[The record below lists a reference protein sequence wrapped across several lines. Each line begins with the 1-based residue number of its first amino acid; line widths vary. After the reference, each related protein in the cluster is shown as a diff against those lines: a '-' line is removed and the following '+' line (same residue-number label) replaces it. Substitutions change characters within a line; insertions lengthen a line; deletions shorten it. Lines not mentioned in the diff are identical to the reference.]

1 MSGARIANGMS
12 KIECSNVVRI
22 AFLLRIQIGSVPM
35 EKGNKV
41 RMKPGDFIDIHTPDG
56 CVIAKLV
63 SDDGDTV
70 TARIG
75 TIIGEQTFYEI
86 PKEIVTLFKNV

>member
-1 MSGARIANGMS
+1 
-12 KIECSNVVRI
+12 
-22 AFLLRIQIGSVPM
+22 
-35 EKGNKV
+35 
-41 RMKPGDFIDIHTPDG
+41 MKPGDFIDIHTPDG

-86 PKEIVTLFKNV
+86 PKEIVTPFKSV